1 MMQDN
6 STVLIHGNSRVVNAL
21 ILKAAE
27 SKQFNVIVTEGKP
40 TCDGSGPRYI
50 FQTQFLVWYCVYI
63 CVCTYMYYFWA
74 GKIVTVSKSASLFK
88 TGDMSFTSFVCIRY
102 INLCVIRLHY
112 RFFTYVCIFVFL
124 NCA

>member
-50 FQTQFLVWYCVYI
+50 FQTQFLVWYCVYV
-63 CVCTYMYYFWA
+63 CVCTYMYYFWELQFPKA
-74 GKIVTVSKSASLFK
+74 QVYLKQEICLSLV
-88 TGDMSFTSFVCIRY
+88 SFV
-102 INLCVIRLHY
+102 
-112 RFFTYVCIFVFL
+112 
-124 NCA
+124 

>member
-40 TCDGSGPRYI
+40 TCDGSGPRYV
-50 FQTQFLVWYCVYI
+50 FQTQFLVWYCVYV
-63 CVCTYMYYFWA
+63 CVYVYVLLLGC
-74 GKIVTVSKSASLFK
+74 KIVTVSKSATLFK
-88 TGDMSFTSFVCIRY
+88 TGDMSFTSFVYIRY

-112 RFFTYVCIFVFL
+112 RFLI
-124 NCA
+124 